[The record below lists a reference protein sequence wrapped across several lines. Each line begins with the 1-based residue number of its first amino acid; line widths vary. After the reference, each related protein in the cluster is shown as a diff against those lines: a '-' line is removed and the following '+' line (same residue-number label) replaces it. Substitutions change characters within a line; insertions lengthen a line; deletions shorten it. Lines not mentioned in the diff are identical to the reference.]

1 MDIFNLWNRKT
12 AQIRS
17 LADRAKKVCS
27 KEDLPKEL
35 QLIKKVAITK
45 RVLSKETLNNDV
57 ISNEQKI
64 TYQQKLG
71 RFTNKRFNLVCRYS
85 VTKISFFTNMKDK
98 LNKLSKSN
106 VVQQFSC
113 PGCESS
119 YIGKTELK
127 LFEKTQ
133 EHLIC
138 AISAIKR
145 HLDTCLNVKHLFPIT
160 NLILNGVNTHEFRL
174 NLVRQNTRRI
184 DESNNWNVLL
194 FKEAYHIKEKCP
206 CVSKRLGKCKSF
218 E

>member
-12 AQIRS
+12 AWIRS

-71 RFTNKRFNLVCRYS
+71 RLTNKRFNLVCRYS

-98 LNKLSKSN
+98 LNNLSKSN
-106 VVQQFSC
+106 VV
-113 PGCESS
+113 
-119 YIGKTELK
+119 
-127 LFEKTQ
+127 
-133 EHLIC
+133 
-138 AISAIKR
+138 
-145 HLDTCLNVKHLFPIT
+145 
-160 NLILNGVNTHEFRL
+160 
-174 NLVRQNTRRI
+174 
-184 DESNNWNVLL
+184 
-194 FKEAYHIKEKCP
+194 
-206 CVSKRLGKCKSF
+206 
-218 E
+218 